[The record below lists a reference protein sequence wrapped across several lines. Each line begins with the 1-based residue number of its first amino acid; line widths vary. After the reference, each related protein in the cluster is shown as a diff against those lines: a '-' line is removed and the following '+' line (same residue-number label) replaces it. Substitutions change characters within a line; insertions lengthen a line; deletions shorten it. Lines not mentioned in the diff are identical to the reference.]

1 MRETV
6 DELHLTDDFDTS
18 FLISHTGF
26 LHLFDNVKDPRREG
40 QIVYRLSDI
49 LLMMLL
55 YTLQQKRQSM
65 THLPDWLQAKKTQLE
80 AVGVIRNGQVPS
92 HDTFRRICLILDP
105 THIRSTVIQRF
116 KEYLDQLN
124 EASKDPE
131 HKSYDLINVDGQA
144 FNGSGRSE
152 DTKNPCGNISTLNV
166 YNAGMYLNLEGIPI
180 PEKTNEIPVAQELLQ
195 KMNLKGCIVTADAL
209 HCQKDTCR
217 IIREKKGHYVLNVKD
232 NQPTLCTEIKSR
244 IENPEKT
251 NTLERGKRTFKLYH
265 LPSAYARDGF
275 TGMQTF
281 VKMIS
286 TGRKGTCTRY
296 FITSL
301 KDEETICEAIE
312 ERWSVENDLH
322 RTKDVTLDQD
332 RFRIS
337 DRNACGVIGAM
348 NDIAFVIIKLYQV
361 LTGKETLA
369 KAKAWFEADPI
380 EATRELVAI
389 QSSEE
394 ITEKLVAALESK
406 HRKKRS

>member
-1 MRETV
+1 MQETV
-6 DELHLTDDFDTS
+6 DELHLTDELDTS

-65 THLPDWLQAKKTQLE
+65 THLHDWLQAKKAQLE

-105 THIRSTVIQRF
+105 AHIRSTVIQRF
-116 KEYLDQLN
+116 KEYLDQMN

-131 HKSYDLINVDGQA
+131 HKTYDLINIDGQA
-144 FNGSGRSE
+144 FNGSGRAE
-152 DTKNPCGNISTLNV
+152 NTKSPCVNISTLNV
-166 YNAGMYLNLEGIPI
+166 YDAGMYLNLEGIPI
-180 PEKTNEIPVAQELLQ
+180 PEKTNEIPVAQEYLR

-217 IIREKKGHYVLNVKD
+217 IIREKKGHYVLTVKD
-232 NQPTLCTEIKSR
+232 NQPDLCREIKAR
-244 IENPEKT
+244 IENSEKT
-251 NTLERGKRTFKLYH
+251 HTLKRGKRTFVLYH
-265 LPSAYARDGF
+265 LPSSYARDGF

-286 TGRKGTCTRY
+286 TGKKSSCTRY

-301 KDEETICEAIE
+301 KDKETICEAIE

-322 RTKDVTLDQD
+322 RTKDMMLDQD

-337 DRNACGVIGAM
+337 DRNACGVVGAL
-348 NDIAFVIIKLYQV
+348 NDITIVIRKLYQV

-380 EATRELVAI
+380 EATRELIAI

-406 HRKKRS
+406 HRKKRT